1 MNFVLLAVLLVT
13 LWGLRPRKDG
23 THLSK
28 EQTCA
33 INGLFVLLVFLRH
46 TVDYIP
52 MGRWDGIF
60 AHINK
65 ELDQLIVVPFLF
77 YSGYGI
83 MRSIQSKGKIYVR
96 SIPKNRIFKVWYHFA
111 IAVGLYWVLS
121 LFLHK
126 NYAPLRVALSF
137 TGWDSIGNSNWYIFA
152 TLWMYVFT
160 WLAFTLLPKRQT
172 LAAAVTAALCVSY
185 ILVLQDLKGI
195 WWYDTALVYPA
206 GILYGLY
213 GEKLEKHLTGVLPRL
228 LALMVCIGLF
238 ALSFY
243 LQEILFFREAMAV
256 FFALLVVCITMLV
269 KISNPVLLF
278 LGKYTF
284 EIYILQRIP
293 MLLLKNHFSNP
304 YLYLAAGFAA
314 SLLVAVGFHKLLE
327 WLDGVIYR
335 KRRKSL

>member
-1 MNFVLLAVLLVT
+1 MNFVLLAVLLIA
-13 LWGLRPRKDG
+13 LWGLQPRKDG
-23 THLSK
+23 AHLAK

-60 AHINK
+60 AHVNK

-83 MRSIQSKGKIYVR
+83 MRSILAKGKSYVV

-111 IAVGLYWVLS
+111 IAVALYWIVS
-121 LFLHK
+121 LFLGK

-160 WLAFTLLPKRQT
+160 WLAFTLLPKRQG
-172 LAAAVTAALCVSY
+172 LAAALTVALSVGY
-185 ILVLQDLKGI
+185 ILVLRDLKGI

-206 GILYGLY
+206 GLLYGLY
-213 GEKLEKHLTGVLPRL
+213 GEKLEKYLTGILPRL
-228 LALMVCIGLF
+228 LALAVCIGLF
-238 ALSFY
+238 ALSFH
-243 LQEILFFREAMAV
+243 LQEKLLFREAMAV
-256 FFALLVVCITMLV
+256 FYALMVVSVTMLV

-293 MLLLKNHFSNP
+293 MLLLKNCFSNK

-314 SLLVAVGFHKLLE
+314 TLLVAVGFHKLLE
-327 WLDGVIYR
+327 RLDGVIYR
-335 KRRKSL
+335 KRRK

>member
-1 MNFVLLAVLLVT
+1 MNFVLLAVLLVM
-13 LWGLRPRKDG
+13 LWGLRLRKDNR
-23 THLSK
+23 HLSK
-28 EQTCA
+28 DQTCA

-83 MRSIQSKGKIYVR
+83 MRSIQSKGKSYVR

-172 LAAAVTAALCVSY
+172 LAAAVTAALCVGY

-206 GILYGLY
+206 GMLYGLY

-327 WLDGVIYR
+327 WLDGIIYLR
-335 KRRKSL
+335 RRKQL